1 VAAFNHLHIFVD
13 PNPDSAATFA
23 ERKRLFE
30 TPRSTWDDFDKSLMS
45 KGSALYSRAAKSLK
59 LTPEIKA
66 RFDIDKTEVTPS
78 ELMTALL
85 KSKVDLIWNGG
96 IGTYVKSS
104 GENNAEVGDR
114 ANDGLRVNGKELRCR
129 VFGEGGNLGMTQ
141 RGRIEFCLGGGLC
154 NTDFID
160 NAAGVDCSDHEV
172 NIKIL
177 LNKQVMSGQLG
188 MDERN
193 QFLASMTD
201 AVAELV
207 LHNNA
212 RQTQAISL
220 ALHRSDQQHAEYQ
233 RFMAWLEET
242 GRLDRELEFLPT
254 DDQLNERINRN
265 QPVWTRPELSVLI
278 CYAKVMLKEVLL
290 QADLLS
296 EPWLARS
303 VNNAFPLELIERY
316 SGAVAEHQ
324 LRHEIVA
331 TQLANDLVDR
341 MGFSFFFRQME
352 STGASAGEVVR
363 AYTQV
368 INILGI
374 DELWQSIEADTN
386 LTADV
391 QLDLLHMLIRLAR
404 RTTRWFLRNRRL
416 SLDCTVI
423 IEQFAEPMLA
433 VIRHLPK
440 RIQAEW
446 VELWDAERAELV
458 ARQVEPE
465 LAARLAA
472 SDSIFLSLGIVDT
485 AIKQQ
490 KPIEQTA
497 QLYFTLGEYLSLD
510 WFMAQIVALQPDN
523 RWQDLARESYVDD
536 LESQRRRLTACLLH
550 ADLGDIPLLIENWRI
565 QQQPL
570 IDRWQSMVQDLRL
583 GPAPDFAMISV
594 ALRELSDLVQT
605 SVDSESI

>member
-1 VAAFNHLHIFVD
+1 
-13 PNPDSAATFA
+13 
-23 ERKRLFE
+23 
-30 TPRSTWDDFDKSLMS
+30 M
-45 KGSALYSRAAKSLK
+45 
-59 LTPEIKA
+59 
-66 RFDIDKTEVTPS
+66 
-78 ELMTALL
+78 
-85 KSKVDLIWNGG
+85 
-96 IGTYVKSS
+96 
-104 GENNAEVGDR
+104 
-114 ANDGLRVNGKELRCR
+114 
-129 VFGEGGNLGMTQ
+129 
-141 RGRIEFCLGGGLC
+141 
-154 NTDFID
+154 
-160 NAAGVDCSDHEV
+160 
-172 NIKIL
+172 
-177 LNKQVMSGQLG
+177 
-188 MDERN
+188 
-193 QFLASMTD
+193 
-201 AVAELV
+201 
-207 LHNNA
+207 HNNA

-316 SGAVAEHQ
+316 SDAVAEHQ

-433 VIRHLPK
+433 VMQTFAKAYAGRMG
-440 RIQAEW
+440 
-446 VELWDAERAELV
+446 RALGCRESRASGTAGR
-458 ARQVEPE
+458 AR

-490 KPIEQTA
+490 RPIEQTA

-550 ADLGDIPLLIENWRI
+550 ADLGDIPLLIENWRD
-565 QQQPL
+565 PAAA
-570 IDRWQSMVQDLRL
+570 ID
-583 GPAPDFAMISV
+583 
-594 ALRELSDLVQT
+594 
-605 SVDSESI
+605 